1 MFTFPHISLGK
12 TSHRVACFKG
22 VGRGNPECGRRGAWT
37 YRWAAIM
44 PTVRDR
50 YLLSPFC
57 YKPTLPDTW
66 NKFLS
71 PVQWRNTVNRGFPVD
86 PLLLSHHG
94 LGSRMKAAPWPKRKK
109 KAEVWGWGG
118 RWGRDGSWEVKS
130 RTHGQQQ
137 RAVSCEQTRLFLTL
151 SPGNAALW
159 LNAGNS
165 DIVRL
170 SQ

>member
-37 YRWAAIM
+37 YRWAAITH
-44 PTVRDR
+44 TVRDR

-71 PVQWRNTVNRGFPVD
+71 PVQWKNAVNRGFPVD
-86 PLLLSHHG
+86 PLLLSHRG
-94 LGSRMKAAPWPKRKK
+94 LGSRMKAAPWTMPGQKEKKRQKSGAGEGGGAGTDPGRLR
-109 KAEVWGWGG
+109 AEHTA
-118 RWGRDGSWEVKS
+118 SSK
-130 RTHGQQQ
+130 
-137 RAVSCEQTRLFLTL
+137 EQFLANRLGYFLFCPL
-151 SPGNAALW
+151 GMLHF
-159 LNAGNS
+159 G
-165 DIVRL
+165 
-170 SQ
+170 